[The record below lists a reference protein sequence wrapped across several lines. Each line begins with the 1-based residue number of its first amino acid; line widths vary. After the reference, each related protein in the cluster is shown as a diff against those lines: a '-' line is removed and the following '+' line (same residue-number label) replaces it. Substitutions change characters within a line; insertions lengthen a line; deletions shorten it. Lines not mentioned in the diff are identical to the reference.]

1 MDKNKRRQNPAA
13 NPEAAKQHHYHHNK
27 HHHQHNKHHN
37 EIIVYCIFHIL
48 GEILINFESCAFYK
62 YNGSLNGL

>member
-27 HHHQHNKHHN
+27 HHYHHNKHHN

>member
-1 MDKNKRRQNPAA
+1 
-13 NPEAAKQHHYHHNK
+13 
-27 HHHQHNKHHN
+27 
-37 EIIVYCIFHIL
+37 VYCIFHIL